1 MNNNVQNI
9 QMIWCGSLG
18 LKFMSLS
25 LIYQILMQK
34 LVLSLGF
41 INLAKCSCLLVFC
54 VNEIG
59 ESHKDTTSY
68 M

>member
-1 MNNNVQNI
+1 
-9 QMIWCGSLG
+9 
-18 LKFMSLS
+18 MSLS